1 MGDSHC
7 GELEVKGLVRHKAMI
22 PKDPFIW
29 FTVFL
34 AFFFFAKFCRNFF
47 LYADL
52 IFFIETIPMR
62 TVF

>member
-34 AFFFFAKFCRNFF
+34 AFFFFLNFAEISF
-47 LYADL
+47 SML
-52 IFFIETIPMR
+52 T
-62 TVF
+62 

>member
-22 PKDPFIW
+22 PRILLFGSQYFW
-29 FTVFL
+29 L
-34 AFFFFAKFCRNFF
+34 FFFAKFCRNFF

>member
-7 GELEVKGLVRHKAMI
+7 GELEVKELVRHKALI

-34 AFFFFAKFCRNFF
+34 AFFLLNFADISFSM
-47 LYADL
+47 L
-52 IFFIETIPMR
+52 T
-62 TVF
+62 

>member
-7 GELEVKGLVRHKAMI
+7 GELEVKELVRHKALI

-34 AFFFFAKFCRNFF
+34 AFFLLNFAEISFSM
-47 LYADL
+47 L
-52 IFFIETIPMR
+52 T
-62 TVF
+62 